1 MAKQEKTIPKKTRG
15 RPATGLGTPVMVR
28 LQPDMLAK
36 LDQFIEDSKAD
47 LTRPEAIRL
56 ILADYLKRRG
66 LLSKE

>member
-1 MAKQEKTIPKKTRG
+1 
-15 RPATGLGTPVMVR
+15 MVR